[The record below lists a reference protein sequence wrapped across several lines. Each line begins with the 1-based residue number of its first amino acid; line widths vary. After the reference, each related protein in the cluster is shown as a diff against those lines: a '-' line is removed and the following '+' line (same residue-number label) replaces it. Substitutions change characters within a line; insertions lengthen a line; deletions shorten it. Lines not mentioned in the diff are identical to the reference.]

1 MFLNQLLTACGL
13 SVFSE
18 DVEITGITPDS
29 RKVEKG
35 FLFAA
40 LPGVK
45 ADGIDFLPQAVEN
58 GAVAAIFP
66 KTAKVPDLPVIGI
79 FVDDVRLTLAKMA
92 AVFYAPQPETVVAV
106 TGTNGKTST
115 ANFTRQL
122 WEKAGRKAAC
132 IGTLGVV
139 TEKGIEYGSLT
150 TPDSVTLHKELHSL
164 FEQGYHHTAIEASSH
179 GLDQHR
185 IDGIRLAAAAF
196 TNITRDHL
204 DYHKTMEN
212 YLEAKLKLFDRPLSS
227 GKVVLNADIPE
238 YPQIKE
244 FCLKRGLT
252 VLDYGKKA
260 EKIKLVEARHETD
273 GQHLELEVFGQ
284 KYSVHL
290 PLAGTFQAMN
300 ALCSLGLALAT
311 MNINENAAD
320 YVAALATLKG
330 APGRLEFVGKRKN
343 GASVYVDYAHTP
355 DALET
360 ILTALRPHTTK
371 KLHVV
376 FGCGGDRDPGK
387 RPQMGAICNDLTDVA
402 YVTDDNPRSEDPTMI
417 RAAILPA
424 CPKGINIGN
433 RALAIRTA
441 VAGLEEGD
449 ILVLAGKGHETGQL
463 IKGVMHPFND
473 REEARKAITEADTPL
488 WTAEEI
494 AQATNGKA
502 IENFDVYGLSIDT
515 RTIKKGDL
523 FIALKGEK
531 SDGHNHA
538 AEALAKGAA
547 GVLVSSLPAGV
558 SGNRAIIVEDTMK
571 ALEAMAH
578 TARHRSNAKII
589 GVTGSSGKT
598 STKEMLKTALISV
611 GKTHTTLGNLNN
623 NIGMP
628 LTLARMPKDTDFAV
642 IEMGISHTGEMTEM
656 TKIAEPD
663 IAMITMIGTAH
674 CEFFKTRADTAFAKA
689 EIFKGMNADGI
700 AFLNADDDQ
709 YPLLKKEAQKCG
721 LKDIRSFGTT
731 ADDDIVLLHTADIG
745 DGTQISARIKDQS
758 YTYMLRLAG
767 RHQVQNS
774 LGVIGILSA
783 LNIDMPTAL
792 QALGQ
797 LQPVKGRGQ
806 RFEIP
811 LADGAF
817 TLIDD
822 AYNANPES
830 MQAGIRVLGS
840 IKPKNGGRR
849 IAVIGDMLELGDQAR
864 QLHTNLAADLIENKV
879 DKVYTV
885 GENSG
890 ALFDAL
896 PAEMQGMKKPVSDEL
911 APLIKQEIKSGDIVL
926 VKGSFG
932 SKMAKIVEALK
943 ASC

>member
-18 DVEITGITPDS
+18 DVEITGITADS

-45 ADGIDFLPQAVEN
+45 ADGIDFLPQAAEK
-58 GAVAAIFP
+58 GAVAAILP
-66 KTAKVPDLPVIGI
+66 KTAKVPDLPVIGV

-92 AVFYAPQPETVVAV
+92 AAFYAPQPETGVAV

-122 WEKAGRKAAC
+122 WEKAGKKAAC

-139 TEKGIEYGSLT
+139 TEKGIDYGSLT

-185 IDGIRLAAAAF
+185 IDGVHLAAAAF

-227 GKVVLNADIPE
+227 KTVVLNADIPE
-238 YPQIKE
+238 YPQIRE

-252 VLDYGKKA
+252 VLDYGKNA

-273 GQHLELEVFGQ
+273 GQHLELEVFGK

-311 MNINENAAD
+311 TDKDEKVAD
-320 YVAALATLKG
+320 YVDALSTLKG

-360 ILTALRPHTTK
+360 ILNALRPHTMK
-371 KLHVV
+371 RLHIV

-387 RPQMGAICNDLTDVA
+387 RPQMGAVCNDLADVA
-402 YVTDDNPRSEDPTMI
+402 YVTDDNPRSEDPTQI

-463 IKGVMHPFND
+463 IKGVMHPFDD
-473 REEARKAITEADTPL
+473 REEARKAIKEADTPL
-488 WTAEEI
+488 WTAQEI
-494 AQATNGKA
+494 AKATEGKA
-502 IENFDVYGLSIDT
+502 AADFDVYGLSIDT

-531 SDGHNHA
+531 SDGHDHA
-538 AEALAKGAA
+538 TEALNKGAA
-547 GVLVSSLPAGV
+547 GVLVSRLPDGV
-558 SGNRAIIVEDTMK
+558 SENQAVIVADTMK
-571 ALEAMAH
+571 ALEMMAH
-578 TARHRSNAKII
+578 AARHRSAAKII
-589 GVTGSSGKT
+589 GITGSSGKT
-598 STKEMLKTALISV
+598 STKEMLKTALTSV

-642 IEMGISHTGEMTEM
+642 IEMGISHAGEMTEM

-674 CEFFKTRADTAFAKA
+674 CEFFKTRADTAVAKA
-689 EIFKGMNADGI
+689 EIFKGMNAGGI

-709 YPLLKKEAQKCG
+709 YPVLKKEAEKCG
-721 LKDIRSFGTT
+721 LTDIRTFGTD
-731 ADDDIVLLHTADIG
+731 AQNNIVLLHIG
-745 DGTQISARIKDQS
+745 GTQISAKISDQS
-758 YTYMLRLAG
+758 YTYALRLAG
-767 RHQVQNS
+767 RHQAQNS

-783 LNIDMPTAL
+783 LNVDMPTAL

-806 RFEIP
+806 HFEIP
-811 LADGAF
+811 VGNGSF

-840 IKPKNGGRR
+840 MTPSNGGRR
-849 IAVIGDMLELGDQAR
+849 ITVIGDMLELGDQAR
-864 QLHTNLAADLIENKV
+864 RLHENLAKDLIENKI

-885 GENSG
+885 GKNSG
-890 ALFDAL
+890 FLFDAL
-896 PAEMQGMKKPVSDEL
+896 PAGMQGIKKPVSDEL
-911 APLIKQEIKSGDIVL
+911 AAVIKKEIHNGDIVL

-943 ASC
+943 TSN

>member
-13 SVFSE
+13 SVFSG

-58 GAVAAIFP
+58 GAVAAILP
-66 KTAKVPDLPVIGI
+66 KEAKIPDLPVIGI
-79 FVDDVRLTLAKMA
+79 FVDDVRLTLAKMTA
-92 AVFYAPQPETVVAV
+92 AFYAPQPETVVAV

-252 VLDYGKKA
+252 VLDYGRKA
-260 EKIKLVEARHETD
+260 EAIKLVEARHETD
-273 GQHLELEVFGQ
+273 GQHLELEVFKQ

-311 MNINENAAD
+311 MTKEEKAGD
-320 YVAALATLKG
+320 YVAALSTLKG
-330 APGRLEFVGKRKN
+330 APGRLEYVGKRKN

-360 ILTALRPHTTK
+360 ILNALRPHTTK
-371 KLHVV
+371 RLHVV

-387 RPQMGAICNDLTDVA
+387 RPQMGAICNNLADVA
-402 YVTDDNPRSEDPTMI
+402 YVTDDNPRSEDPTLI

-424 CPKGINIGN
+424 CPKGIDIGN

-463 IKGVMHPFND
+463 IKGVMHPFDD
-473 REEARKAITEADTPL
+473 REEARKAIAEADTPL

-494 AQATNGKA
+494 ARATNGKA
-502 IENFDVYGLSIDT
+502 AKDFEIDGLSIDT
-515 RTIKKGDL
+515 RTIKKGEL

-531 SDGHNHA
+531 SDGHDHA

-547 GVLVSSLPAGV
+547 GVLVSRLPDGV
-558 SGNRAIIVEDTMK
+558 SGNQAIVVADTMK

-578 TARHRSNAKII
+578 AARHRSKAKVI
-589 GVTGSSGKT
+589 GITGSSGKT
-598 STKEMLKTALISV
+598 STKEMLKTALTSV

-628 LTLARMPKDTDFAV
+628 LTLARMPEDTDFAV
-642 IEMGISHTGEMTEM
+642 IEMGISHAGEMTEM
-656 TKIAEPD
+656 TVLAEPD
-663 IAMITMIGTAH
+663 IAMISMIGTAH
-674 CEFFKTRADTAFAKA
+674 CEFFKTRADTAVAKA
-689 EIFKGMNADGI
+689 EIFKGMKADGI

-709 YPLLKKEAQKCG
+709 YPLLKKEAEKCG
-721 LKDIRSFGTT
+721 LKDIRSFGEN
-731 ADDDIVLLHTADIG
+731 AGNDIVLQYI
-745 DGTQISARIKDQS
+745 DGEHISAETGNEKYV
-758 YTYMLRLAG
+758 YTLNLAG

-774 LGVIGILSA
+774 LGVFGILKA
-783 LNIDMPTAL
+783 LNVDMPTAL

-806 RFEIP
+806 RFTVP
-811 LADGAF
+811 LADGVF

-822 AYNANPES
+822 SYNANPES
-830 MQAGIRVLGS
+830 MRAGIRVLGS
-840 IKPKNGGRR
+840 MTPMAGGRR

-864 QLHTNLAADLIENKV
+864 KLHENLAADLIQNAI
-879 DKVYTV
+879 DKVYAV
-885 GENSG
+885 GRNSG
-890 ALFDAL
+890 FMFDAL
-896 PAEMQGMKKPVSDEL
+896 PAGMKGIKTPVSAEL
-911 APLIKQEIKSGDIVL
+911 AAVIKEEIKTNDIVL

-932 SKMAKIVEALK
+932 SKMSTIIEALK
-943 ASC
+943 ADH

>member
-13 SVFSE
+13 SSYSE
-18 DVEITGITPDS
+18 DIEITGITADS

-45 ADGIDFLPQAVEN
+45 ANGIDFLPQAVEN

-66 KTAKVPDLPVIGI
+66 KTAKVPDTPVIGI

-122 WEKAGRKAAC
+122 WEKAGRKKAAC

-139 TEKGIEYGSLT
+139 TEKGIVYGSLT
-150 TPDSVTLHKELHSL
+150 TPDSVTLHKELHTL
-164 FEQGYHHTAIEASSH
+164 YKEGYHHTAIEASSH

-212 YLEAKLKLFDRPLSS
+212 YLDAKLKLFDRPLSS
-227 GKVVLNADIPE
+227 GKVVLNADIAE

-244 FCLKRGLT
+244 FCLKRGLK
-252 VLDYGKKA
+252 VLDYGKNAK
-260 EKIKLVEARHETD
+260 EIRLLDARHETD
-273 GQHLELEVFGQ
+273 GQHLELEIFDR
-284 KYSVHL
+284 KYAVHL

-311 MNINENAAD
+311 MDEGENVAD
-320 YVAALATLKG
+320 YVEALSTLKG
-330 APGRLEFVGKRKN
+330 APGRLEYVGKRKN
-343 GASVYVDYAHTP
+343 GAAVYVDYAHTP

-360 ILTALRPHTTK
+360 ILNALRPHTEK
-371 KLHVV
+371 RLHVV

-387 RPQMGAICNDLTDVA
+387 RPQMGAVCNDLADVA
-402 YVTDDNPRSEDPTMI
+402 YVTDDNPRSEEPAQI

-424 CPKGINIGN
+424 CPKGINIGS

-449 ILVLAGKGHETGQL
+449 ILVIAGKGHETGQL
-463 IKGVMHPFND
+463 IKGVMHPFDD
-473 REEARKAITEADTPL
+473 REEARKAIKEADTPL
-488 WTAEEI
+488 WTAKEI
-494 AQATNGKA
+494 ARATNGK
-502 IENFDVYGLSIDT
+502 ITKDFEIYGLSIDT

-523 FIALKGEK
+523 FIALKGER
-531 SDGHNHA
+531 SDGHDHA
-538 AEALAKGAA
+538 AEALMKGAA
-547 GVLVSSLPAGV
+547 GVLVSRLPEGV
-558 SGNRAIIVEDTMK
+558 AEHQAIVVEDTMK
-571 ALEAMAH
+571 ALEETAKAAH
-578 TARHRSNAKII
+578 ARSAAKII

-598 STKEMLKTALISV
+598 STKEMLRTALTGV

-642 IEMGISHTGEMTEM
+642 IEMGISHAGEMTEM
-656 TKIAEPD
+656 TVLANPD

-674 CEFFKTRADTAFAKA
+674 CEFFKTRADTAVAKA
-689 EIFKGMNADGI
+689 EIFKGMNANGI
-700 AFLNADDDQ
+700 AFLNAEDDQ
-709 YPLLKKEAQKCG
+709 FPLLKKEAQKCG
-721 LKDIRSFGTT
+721 VKDIRSFGSA
-731 ADDDIVLLHTADIG
+731 ADDNIVLLHIG
-745 DGTQISARIKDQS
+745 DVTEGTQVSAKIDEQS
-758 YTYMLRLAG
+758 YTYTLKLKG

-783 LNIDMPTAL
+783 LNVDMSAAL
-792 QALGQ
+792 QSLGQ

-806 RFEIP
+806 RFEIA
-811 LADGAF
+811 LKDGSF

-830 MQAGIRVLGS
+830 MQAGIRVLGAS
-840 IKPKNGGRR
+840 SPVNGGRR
-849 IAVIGDMLELGDQAR
+849 IAVIGDMLELGEQA
-864 QLHTNLAADLIENKV
+864 QTLHTNLAKDLIENKI

-885 GENSG
+885 GPNSA
-890 ALFDAL
+890 ALFDTL
-896 PAEMQGMKKPVSDEL
+896 PSEMQGIKKPVSDEL
-911 APLIKQEIKSGDIVL
+911 ATLIKNEIKTGDIVL

-932 SKMAKIVEALK
+932 SKMSKIVEALK
-943 ASC
+943 AS

>member
-18 DVEITGITPDS
+18 DIEITGITADS
-29 RKVEKG
+29 RKVKEG

-45 ADGIDFLPQAVEN
+45 ANGIDFLPQAVEN

-66 KTAKVPDLPVIGI
+66 KTAEIPDSSIIGF
-79 FVDDVRLTLAKMA
+79 FVDDVRLTLAQMA
-92 AVFYAPQPETVVAV
+92 AAFYAPQPETVVAV

-139 TEKGIEYGSLT
+139 TEKGIAYGSLT
-150 TPDSVTLHKELHSL
+150 TPDSVTLHQELHSL
-164 FEQGYHHTAIEASSH
+164 FENGYHHTAIEASSH

-185 IDGIRLAAAAF
+185 IDGIHLAAAAF

-212 YLEAKLKLFDRPLSS
+212 YLDAKLKLFDRPLSS

-238 YPQIKE
+238 YPQIRDY
-244 FCLKRGLT
+244 CLKRGLT

-260 EKIKLVEARHETD
+260 EKIRLIEARHETD
-273 GQHLELEVFGQ
+273 GQHLELEVFKQ
-284 KYSVHL
+284 KFSVHL

-300 ALCSLGLALAT
+300 ALCSLGLTLAT
-311 MNINENAAD
+311 MTDEENAAD
-320 YVAALATLKG
+320 YVAALSTLKG
-330 APGRLEFVGKRKN
+330 APGRLEYVGKRKN

-360 ILTALRPHTTK
+360 ILNALRPHTTK

-387 RPQMGAICNDLTDVA
+387 RPQMGAVCNDLADVV
-402 YVTDDNPRSEDPTMI
+402 YVTDDNPRSEDPTQI
-417 RAAILPA
+417 RAAILPS
-424 CPKGINIGN
+424 CPKGIDIGN

-463 IKGVMHPFND
+463 IKGVMHPFDD
-473 REEARKAITEADTPL
+473 REEARKAIAKADTPL
-488 WTAEEI
+488 WTAQEI
-494 AQATNGKA
+494 AQATDGKTT
-502 IENFDVYGLSIDT
+502 EDFDVYGLSIDT

-523 FIALKGEK
+523 FIALAGEK
-531 SDGHNHA
+531 SDGHDHA

-547 GVLVSSLPAGV
+547 GVLVSRLPDGV
-558 SGNRAIIVEDTMK
+558 SEKQAITVADTMK
-571 ALEAMAH
+571 ALEAMAKA
-578 TARHRSNAKII
+578 ARHRSAAKII

-598 STKEMLKTALISV
+598 STKEMLKTALTAV

-642 IEMGISHTGEMTEM
+642 IEMGISHAGEMTEM
-656 TKIAEPD
+656 IMLAEPD
-663 IAMITMIGTAH
+663 IAIITMIGTAH
-674 CEFFKTRADTAFAKA
+674 CEFFKTRADTAVAKA
-689 EIFKGMNADGI
+689 EIFKGMSADGI

-709 YPLLKKEAQKCG
+709 YSLLKKEAQKYG
-721 LKDIRSFGTT
+721 LKDIRSFGTV
-731 ADDDIVLLHTADIG
+731 ADNDIVLLHTG
-745 DGTQISARIKDQS
+745 GTQISAKIGDQS
-758 YTYMLRLAG
+758 YTYSLQLSG

-783 LNIDMPTAL
+783 LNTDMPTAL

-797 LQPVKGRGQ
+797 MQPVKGRGQ
-806 RFEIP
+806 HFEIA
-811 LADGAF
+811 LNDGCF

-830 MQAGIRVLGS
+830 MRAGICVLGS
-840 IKPKNGGRR
+840 MTPTGSGRR
-849 IAVIGDMLELGDQAR
+849 IAVIGDMLELGDQA
-864 QLHTNLAADLIENKV
+864 QMLHENLKADLIENKI

-885 GENSG
+885 GPNSA
-890 ALFDAL
+890 ALFDTL
-896 PAEMQGMKKPVSDEL
+896 PPEMQGIKKPVSDEL
-911 APLIKQEIKSGDIVL
+911 APLMKNEIRAGDIVL

-932 SKMAKIVEALK
+932 SKMSKLVETLK
-943 ASC
+943 TF